1 MAGYTAFGSEQLLTF
16 SLGALSRSRRLGGW
30 LGRQRLHVSH
40 PSLKILGLLRY
51 DAVRHPAMLNSA
63 ELPALSRVITLGL
76 RGEPHPRLP
85 IGKDV
90 PFRGK
95 LRNPKT
101 VDHVVTAHAK
111 RNHPTHRNVQLIRR
125 GQIVLGI
132 AELPPP
138 LVPYHFDGECI
149 LSRNCAGLEDGT
161 HRRNGYCGQNE
172 RGDYC
177 PDNLDDGVAVCLVW
191 LGVSGLPAKAEYGVE
206 KNALHQY
213 EDEEGPPNCGV
224 QQIVGDLGEVTPGKQ
239 GALGVVLRAAAAEH
253 QSQQEERGD
262 PPEVAPAIG
271 PEEHHAFILL

>member
-63 ELPALSRVITLGL
+63 ELPALSRVVALGL

-90 PFRGK
+90 PFGGK
-95 LRNPKT
+95 LRNPET
-101 VDHVVTAHAK
+101 VDHVVAAHAE
-111 RNHPTHRNVQLIRR
+111 RNHSPHGNVQLICR

-138 LVPYHFDGECI
+138 LVPHHFDGKRV
-149 LSRNCAGLEDGT
+149 LPRNCVRLEDGT
-161 HRRNGYCGQNE
+161 HRRNGYSGQDE
-172 RGDYC
+172 RGYYS
-177 PDNLDDGVAVCLVW
+177 PDNLHDSVTVCLVW
-191 LGVSGLPAKAEYGVE
+191 LGVSGLPAKPEDRVE
-206 KNALHQY
+206 KDALHQHK
-213 EDEEGPPNCGV
+213 DEEGPTNCGV
-224 QQIVGDLGEVTPGKQ
+224 QQIVGDLGEVTPGEQ
-239 GALGVVLRAAAAEH
+239 GGLRM
-253 QSQQEERGD
+253 
-262 PPEVAPAIG
+262 V
-271 PEEHHAFILL
+271 